1 VEKMNVTFD
10 GHKLFDEQELNFEFG
25 SLRRDSI
32 EKSIAG
38 LNGVVSI
45 DLGTRSREIKQSGV
59 LRASSRVKM
68 NEKIASINSYM
79 DGNTHT
85 LITGS
90 GEEIENLR
98 VDFFEIGKERISGGA
113 VVADYE
119 IIYTQLKV

>member
-1 VEKMNVTFD
+1 MNVTFD